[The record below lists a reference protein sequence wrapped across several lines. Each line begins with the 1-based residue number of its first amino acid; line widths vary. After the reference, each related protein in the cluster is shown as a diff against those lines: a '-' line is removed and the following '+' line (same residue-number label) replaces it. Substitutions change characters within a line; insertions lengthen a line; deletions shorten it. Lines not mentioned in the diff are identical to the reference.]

1 MVKEPRCPYCV
12 LIDDFMLM
20 SVTKDGRFVCV
31 KCGHVAIP
39 EDKVFQCLCSH
50 CGAMREFKPARS
62 RWWSVQQA
70 S

>member
-12 LIDDFMLM
+12 LSDDFMPM
-20 SVTKDGRFVCV
+20 RATGDGCFACV

-39 EDKVFQCLCSH
+39 DNKVFQCLCTH
-50 CGAMREFKPARS
+50 CGAMRAFKPAGS
-62 RWWSVQQA
+62 RWWSEQRV